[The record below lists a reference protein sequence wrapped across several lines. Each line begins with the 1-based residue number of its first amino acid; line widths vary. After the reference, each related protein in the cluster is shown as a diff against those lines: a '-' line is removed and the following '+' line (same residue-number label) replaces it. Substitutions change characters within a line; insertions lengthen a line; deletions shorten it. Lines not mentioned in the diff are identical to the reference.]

1 MMSKPT
7 PQRLLSRRPVV
18 GRQRGLTLFGLLIWA
33 VFISFLGLMAIR
45 VWPSLNEYITIQ
57 QALTRIMKADPRP
70 ASAADVRKA
79 FDHQREVEY
88 SISTLKGADLD
99 IETVNE
105 RLEVSFA
112 YDKEVPVVGQVF
124 LLIKYR
130 GGATN

>member
-1 MMSKPT
+1 MMTTPT
-7 PQRLLSRRPVV
+7 PQRRISRRPALAS
-18 GRQRGLTLFGLLIWA
+18 QRGLTLFGLLIWA

-57 QALTRIMKADPRP
+57 QSVTRIMKADPRP

-79 FDHQREVEY
+79 FDHQRDVEY

-112 YDKEVPVVGQVF
+112 YDKEVPVVGPVF

-130 GGATN
+130 GGASN

>member
-1 MMSKPT
+1 
-7 PQRLLSRRPVV
+7 
-18 GRQRGLTLFGLLIWA
+18 
-33 VFISFLGLMAIR
+33 MAIR

-57 QALTRIMKADPRP
+57 QSVTRIMKADPRP

-79 FDHQREVEY
+79 FDHQRDVEY
-88 SISTLKGADLD
+88 SISTLKGTDLD

-112 YDKEVPVVGQVF
+112 YDKEVPVVGPVF

-130 GGATN
+130 GGASN